1 MNRCML
7 LLNIVNQACS
17 LKRKTTLVL
26 IMLSIL
32 TGMFSGSAHA
42 EKNKLH
48 SRQIKLSGNVFHF
61 AMPEDFSKDMPAD
74 EMVEALDISDI
85 SKFDTPEYG
94 NLIRRWWDIK
104 KPGWFGKNLGTVMMD
119 ISVQKVVSNQR
130 KLIHDRPY
138 NIQDRMDFMLM
149 LDDSFH
155 QRYGQLNREI
165 YSPDRAVAYHSSF
178 VTMVGD
184 KIETNYREFNFNQQK
199 WIENGIVGPRSDLII
214 ILAIPI
220 DEQVYLEA
228 SFTYSKND
236 DVLLRDFRSAG
247 FDKMANIQQ
256 SFIIDYAERNP
267 FKKIVG
273 GVWLEKTNDDVLIRH
288 RDALFNLLTSSEART
303 INKGS
308 RSQGALGSER
318 VDTPSSQD

>member
-1 MNRCML
+1 ML
-7 LLNIVNQACS
+7 VLKNVNQTCS

-32 TGMFSGSAHA
+32 TGIFSGSAQA
-42 EKNKLH
+42 EKNKLYP
-48 SRQIKLSGNVFHF
+48 RQINLSGDVFHF
-61 AMPEDFSKDMPAD
+61 AMPEDFSKDMPAVD
-74 EMVEALDISDI
+74 MVEHLDISDL
-85 SKFDTPEYG
+85 SKFDDPQYG

-104 KPGWFGKNLGTVMMD
+104 EPGWFGKSLGTVMMD
-119 ISVQKVVSNQR
+119 ISVQKVVSNKR

-138 NIQDRMDFMLM
+138 NMQDRMDFMLM
-149 LDDSFH
+149 LDDTFH
-155 QRYGQLNREI
+155 QRYDQLNREI
-165 YSPDRAVAYHSSF
+165 SSPDRVVPYHSSF

-214 ILAIPI
+214 ILAIPV

-228 SFTYSKND
+228 SFTYSKNG
-236 DVLLRDFRSAG
+236 DVHLRHFRNAG
-247 FDKMANIQQ
+247 FAKMANIQK
-256 SFIIDYAERNP
+256 SFLIDYAESNP

-273 GVWLEKTNDDVLIRH
+273 GVWLEQTNDNVLIQH
-288 RDALFNLLTSSEART
+288 RDALFNLLTNSEARK

-308 RSQGALGSER
+308 RSQGALGVESI
-318 VDTPSSQD
+318 DAPSSLD